1 MRKFAIKLKNKHI
14 METNEKNV
22 KPAEQKKEEQ
32 LYHCNDCGGVIYK
45 HQIFCDNCGKKL
57 DHYDFED

>member
-1 MRKFAIKLKNKHI
+1 

-22 KPAEQKKEEQ
+22 KPAEHKKEEQ